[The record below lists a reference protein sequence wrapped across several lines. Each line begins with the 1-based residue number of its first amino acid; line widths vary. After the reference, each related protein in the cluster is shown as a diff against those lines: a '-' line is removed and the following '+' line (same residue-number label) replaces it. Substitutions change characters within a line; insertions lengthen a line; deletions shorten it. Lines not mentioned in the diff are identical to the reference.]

1 MPRKLTRLVLGALL
15 TTSSAQAMAQS
26 AGWVVSEVRGPV
38 TIVSAQGRAG
48 ATRGMAIQPG
58 DTIVTGSGARA
69 VLVHSKDF
77 VTVSSN
83 SRIRIPAEA
92 RESSIT
98 RFFQELGNAIFN
110 VEKRNAP
117 HFSVDTPYLAAVVK
131 GTVFSVTVG
140 ADRSALQVTE
150 GVVEVSTM
158 DGGARELIRPGSIAM
173 IAASDRY
180 RLTISGDAA
189 RVVDS
194 PARPPAPASTQT
206 LPPASTA
213 EPGAATPV
221 AAPTESSVPLGERI
235 SQAVESKPV
244 DLALATNGVLSG
256 LSPVNAAAAVIRDQV
271 AVANNVES
279 PRQGTG
285 NADGPATGGADR
297 GDAANPAPA
306 GSGPSEATPDNSGG
320 SSRPDPLSPDVGKAG
335 DKSETGKPVPE
346 ADKGGKPG
354 AADADKPGKDD
365 SGKPGAKD
373 EGGKPG
379 KDDAGK
385 PGDKPDTGKPGPE
398 ADKGGKPGAGDG
410 DKADA
415 GKPAPKDEGGKPGKD
430 DAGKPG
436 DKPDAGKPG
445 PEADKGGKPGKDDSG
460 KPGAKDGGGK
470 PGKDDAGKPGDK
482 PDAGKPDHE
491 DDKSGKDDADKP
503 DTRKPGGKPDH

>member
-1 MPRKLTRLVLGALL
+1 MPRKFIRLVLGALL

-26 AGWVVSEVRGPV
+26 AGWIVSEVRGPV

-48 ATRGMAIQPG
+48 VTRGMAIQPG

-98 RFFQELGNAIFN
+98 RFFQEIGNAIFN

-213 EPGAATPV
+213 EPGAPTPV

-256 LSPVNAAAAVIRDQV
+256 LSPVSAAAPVVRDQV

-306 GSGPSEATPDNSGG
+306 GGGPSEATPDNSSG
-320 SSRPDPLSPDVGKAG
+320 SSRPDPLSPDA
-335 DKSETGKPVPE
+335 
-346 ADKGGKPG
+346 GKPG
-354 AADADKPGKDD
+354 DKPGKDN
-365 SGKPGAKD
+365 
-373 EGGKPG
+373 
-379 KDDAGK
+379 AGK
-385 PGDKPDTGKPGPE
+385 PGDKPDTGKPGHE
-398 ADKGGKPGAGDG
+398 DDKDGKPGKDDSDNHG
-410 DKADA
+410 
-415 GKPAPKDEGGKPGKD
+415 PKDEGGKPGY
-430 DAGKPG
+430 
-436 DKPDAGKPG
+436 
-445 PEADKGGKPGKDDSG
+445 
-460 KPGAKDGGGK
+460 
-470 PGKDDAGKPGDK
+470 K

-491 DDKSGKDDADKP
+491 DDKSGKDDADKR
-503 DTRKPGGKPDH
+503 DTRKPGGKPDR

>member
-1 MPRKLTRLVLGALL
+1 M
-15 TTSSAQAMAQS
+15 
-26 AGWVVSEVRGPV
+26 
-38 TIVSAQGRAG
+38 IVSAQGRAG

-213 EPGAATPV
+213 EPGAPAPV

-320 SSRPDPLSPDVGKAG
+320 SSRPDPLSPDAGKAG

-354 AADADKPGKDD
+354 AGDA
-365 SGKPGAKD
+365 
-373 EGGKPG
+373 
-379 KDDAGK
+379 
-385 PGDKPDTGKPGPE
+385 
-398 ADKGGKPGAGDG
+398 

-430 DAGKPG
+430 DAGKPS
-436 DKPDAGKPG
+436 DKPDTGKPG
-445 PEADKGGKPGKDDSG
+445 HEGNKDGKPGKDDSG
-460 KPGAKDGGGK
+460 KPGDKPDSGKPGAKDEGGK
-470 PGKDDAGKPGDK
+470 PGKDDAGKPGAKDEGGK
-482 PDAGKPDHE
+482 PGKDDAGKPAAKDEGGKPGKDDAGKPGAKDEGGKPGKDDAGKPGAKDEGGKPGKDDAGKPAAKDEGGKPGKDDAGKPDHE

-503 DTRKPGGKPDH
+503 DTHKPGGKPDR